1 MKLIITDVS
10 VLFDLYQIKVLS
22 DFFKLDLE
30 ICITIFVYYEI
41 LKEEQMAEFEVL
53 KANKKLSILD
63 LTEEEEIQVQQLELK
78 RNLKSFPDKTMIWK
92 AIQLKCPLLTCD
104 NKLRNE
110 AKDHGIEVHG
120 SIWVIMQLVKQNIIG
135 KAQAIALL
143 EQLKSVNVRLPLDEI
158 NQLIKQLK

>member
-30 ICITIFVYYEI
+30 ICITIFVYNEI
-41 LKEEQMAEFEVL
+41 LKEDQMAEFEVL
-53 KANKKLSILD
+53 KANKKLIILD
-63 LTEEEEIQVQQLELK
+63 LNEEEEIQVQQLKLG

-110 AKDHGIEVHG
+110 AQDHGIEVHG
-120 SIWVIMQLVKQNIIG
+120 SIWVIIQLVKQNIIG
-135 KAQAIALL
+135 KVQAIALL

>member
-30 ICITIFVYYEI
+30 ICITIFVYNEI

-63 LTEEEEIQVQQLELK
+63 LTKEEEI
-78 RNLKSFPDKTMIWK
+78 
-92 AIQLKCPLLTCD
+92 
-104 NKLRNE
+104 
-110 AKDHGIEVHG
+110 
-120 SIWVIMQLVKQNIIG
+120 
-135 KAQAIALL
+135 
-143 EQLKSVNVRLPLDEI
+143 
-158 NQLIKQLK
+158 